1 MNIDAKIQQSISKRI
16 QQYIERILH
25 HNQVRFIPGIQGWF
39 NICKSVNIIHHINTV
54 NSWASLVA
62 QLVKNPPA
70 VRETWVQPLGWE
82 DPLEKGKVT
91 HSSILAWT
99 IPWGLQ
105 SMGLQRVRHNW
116 VTFTSFQRKCK
127 CQPLYFESKG
137 TSTESRR
144 KTEENTR
151 KRGTNL
157 LILIQ

>member
-1 MNIDAKIQQSISKRI
+1 M
-16 QQYIERILH
+16 
-25 HNQVRFIPGIQGWF
+25 
-39 NICKSVNIIHHINTV
+39 
-54 NSWASLVA
+54 ASLVA
-62 QLVKNPPA
+62 QLVKNLPA
-70 VRETWVQPLGWE
+70 MWETWVQPLGWD

-157 LILIQ
+157 LILIQWFTSKSRNSSKGSFFRIREVTIKNPWNRNKSDSSWEIELGEEEIGQ